1 MAENINIPIKV
12 SGDTLSAI
20 EFNQFVDKTNTMIN
34 EFNSASTVSQLTW
47 LTGQTK
53 PTINADVII
62 GELQEGDT
70 HYITKY
76 KSGNN
81 DVAIINNINK
91 QFPSYYTTKNTTLT
105 DQPYIV
111 KSQGNKFVCLDNDYS
126 KLFRLNAD
134 LTLDDTFSNE
144 INEISSNEIYDFLV
158 LNDNTILVTSYDT
171 NNSIYSMFKLD
182 VDGNINQNFENTKI
196 FNESLSLSSSSIVK
210 TQSNGKIICCVYED
224 SYIPKRYIGRF
235 NVDGSID
242 NTFNIILL
250 SDSTVFT
257 ILNDDS
263 IVYKFYDQPNNRYLL
278 KKCNSEGIEDAAY
291 AANFI
296 DSGYDVY
303 HILDLN
309 ESFTDGSMLFLEHSF
324 NNIIK
329 INQDGTP
336 NVEYSDNISTVNMF
350 RNSVYANIIL
360 HNNKLVTISFLMP
373 EIGSQPKT
381 DIVVIAENGLIESSV
396 RLDGIVINIYESNNS
411 YLITFY
417 NYNGIYAYSQLYNS
431 EFSPI
436 FTILTEK
443 PHYALQ
449 KQLEYPIFTPNNYY
463 IPAII
468 NLQHEIAL
476 TAYVSGGEGSN
487 YTYYNFNSETE
498 EFDIR
503 LTSQSSQFVY
513 QNSLLFKSTY
523 DYYTISYEVFTY
535 DLQEIPGLSIYG
547 VDLNSAF
554 IGGGY
559 DSNARGITLSRMLV
573 NGQNVIALANN
584 SGQTIEWFDEIT
596 GAVVSNWSWS
606 GINGTTN
613 KCCLFK
619 ISDTKV
625 ALAPIGNFSGLS
637 LYICGVLDLETKE
650 YVNYTT
656 ETFNKYV
663 VVKKID
669 NSIYG
674 IQYDVYNNNIECIF
688 PNQTVITKSSISDFV
703 PVCILESM
711 NEELIIFYYPN
722 NSTIML
728 YDVKTGNKR
737 TTNIANLIN
746 SYLFSQSSSY
756 GFQNYDFYKLGDY
769 YYLIL
774 NILGENGIALKSTDA
789 ITWEIINLVYSIN
802 IEEG

>member
-196 FNESLSLSSSSIVK
+196 FNESLCLSSSSLVK